1 MSILI
6 KNIKI
11 LYQEKDFA
19 IIHKP
24 AGLLMHGVPQKTKK
38 QDETLVDWAK
48 IHFPETKIVGDNP
61 KERPGIVHR
70 LDKETSGVLLIA
82 KTQDFYKHFKKLLQE
97 HKVKK
102 TYKALVHGNIEKKQ
116 IIDKPIGLVSG
127 SIKRSTI
134 AKNMKMIKK
143 AVTEIEPVKNFKTE
157 TTSLTL
163 LRVYPKT
170 GRTHQIRVHLAGI
183 GHPVVDDKLY
193 AGKRETFGL
202 KRHFLHAESLEFSL
216 SNKRRIKV
224 EAELPKDLQKLLKE
238 LKNS

>member
-1 MSILI
+1 MSILTE
-6 KNIKI
+6 NIKI

-24 AGLLMHGVPQKTKK
+24 AGLLMHGIPQKTKK
-38 QDETLVDWAK
+38 QEETLADWIK
-48 IHFPETKIVGDNP
+48 KKFTETKTVGDSP

-70 LDKETSGVLLIA
+70 LDKETSGILLIA
-82 KTQDFYKHFKKLLQE
+82 KTQTFFEYFKKLLQE

-102 TYKALVHGNIEKKQ
+102 TYKALAHGKIEKKQ
-116 IIDKPIGLVSG
+116 IIDKPIGLMSG
-127 SIKRSTI
+127 SIKRSTR
-134 AKNMKMIKK
+134 ARKMKMVKK
-143 AVTEIEPVKNFKTE
+143 AVTKIEPIKNLKTE

-163 LRVYPKT
+163 LKVLPKT
-170 GRTHQIRVHLAGI
+170 GRTHQIRVHLASI
-183 GHPVVDDKLY
+183 GHPVVGDKLY

-224 EAELPKDLQKLLKE
+224 ESELPEDLQKTLKD
-238 LKNS
+238 LSIT